1 MNRETLTAYIVETYS
16 VEPDRPWARY
26 PDYEVFRHG
35 GNRKWFAVLLRVS
48 RKTLGL
54 EGDGMLDIVNVKGD
68 PLLIGSLRG
77 GPGIYPAYH
86 MSKGNWLS
94 VAPEEAEEETLRL
107 LLDRS
112 FCQTAPKGRR
122 RKGGSPP

>member
-54 EGDGMLDIVNVKGD
+54 EGDD
-68 PLLIGSLRG
+68 PVQGINQLLSTYRELRF
-77 GPGIYPAYH
+77 YDAH
-86 MSKGNWLS
+86 TQ
-94 VAPEEAEEETLRL
+94 TLREMIV
-107 LLDRS
+107 
-112 FCQTAPKGRR
+112 G
-122 RKGGSPP
+122 